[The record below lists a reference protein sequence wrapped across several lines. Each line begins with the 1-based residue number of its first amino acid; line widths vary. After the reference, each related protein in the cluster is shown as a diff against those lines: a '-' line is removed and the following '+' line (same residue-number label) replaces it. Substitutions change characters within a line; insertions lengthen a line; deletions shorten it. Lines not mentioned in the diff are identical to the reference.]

1 MKQGRP
7 MTTKNWF
14 RLVVVIIALAGA
26 LTVMFQNSQ
35 SVRIRLF
42 LVTIDAPLI
51 VILGLTLGAGVLIGW
66 LLPTLLRRRR
76 H

>member
-1 MKQGRP
+1 